1 MAARLPSVFGD
12 GDDDDSGFM
21 TPTRVTASGFTS
33 EAMGQSY
40 HANQR
45 FAPNQQ
51 QQFRHPQQPLRNPF
65 SETSTNRLDN
75 DYSEVKQEQRNDF
88 NDIAAVLR
96 QMNEKMESLESEVRA
111 SRADSAY
118 DDGGTQ
124 ITQKIRGLN
133 RDNRTI
139 APMDSVS
146 NVMPASLT
154 TAKIR
159 DNEIFQKSV
168 SSRQECL
175 YDSVVGGFAQTPEEK
190 MEELEA
196 LTKIRTIYGLPKIF
210 NNERLNFLIHI
221 HKPLSRLLSNGAEYP
236 SQDTLHRIDDF
247 MKRKANKVRTQ
258 HEDLLYSVIET
269 TVRKGRIRSNP
280 HNLPILEV
288 GMSLTDKIAYI
299 CFASLY
305 REFQTEW
312 FQSMKDIEAPQFHNT
327 YSNFKS
333 DRAIMPQKEKSSR
346 RPAGY
351 KRSSAGGSVISFLR
365 D

>member
-1 MAARLPSVFGD
+1 MAARLPSVFG
-12 GDDDDSGFM
+12 GDDFEEDGFK
-21 TPTRVTASGFTS
+21 TPTRVTASGFTES
-33 EAMGQSY
+33 T
-40 HANQR
+40 
-45 FAPNQQ
+45 
-51 QQFRHPQQPLRNPF
+51 FRQQPQSIQFNHAPKEDANPF
-65 SETSTNRLDN
+65 SQSFNPRERQTIHFGRQEPTTDI
-75 DYSEVKQEQRNDF
+75 SEL
-88 NDIAAVLR
+88 ASMLR
-96 QMNEKMESLESEVRA
+96 QMNSKMESLESEVR
-111 SRADSAY
+111 SVRADSAY
-118 DDGGTQ
+118 DDGETQ

-133 RDNRTI
+133 YKSGTI
-139 APMDSVS
+139 IPQDSVS
-146 NVMPASLT
+146 NVKPNNASSSG
-154 TAKIR
+154 IR
-159 DNEIFQKSV
+159 DNEIFEKSV

-221 HKPLSRLLSNGAEYP
+221 HKPLTRLLANGSEYP
-236 SQDTLHRIDDF
+236 AQDTLYRIDDF
-247 MKRKANKVRTQ
+247 MKRRANKVRSQ

-312 FQSMKDIEAPQFHNT
+312 FQSMKDIDAPQFHNT
-327 YSNFKS
+327 YSDFKS
-333 DRAIMPQKEKSSR
+333 DRAPAPSKERSSR
-346 RPAGY
+346 RTGGY
-351 KRSSAGGSVISFLR
+351 RRSGGGGSVISFLR

>member
-12 GDDDDSGFM
+12 DSGEEDGFK

-33 EAMGQSY
+33 EATSHQYQPDNIFAHGQRGYERS
-40 HANQR
+40 NR
-45 FAPNQQ
+45 MPM
-51 QQFRHPQQPLRNPF
+51 RNPF
-65 SETSTNRLDN
+65 SETSTNMLDSQTQTSKN
-75 DYSEVKQEQRNDF
+75 DQRNDY

-96 QMNEKMESLESEVRA
+96 QMNEKMESLESDFRA

-118 DDGGTQ
+118 DDGETQ
-124 ITQKIRGLN
+124 VTQKIRGLN
-133 RDNRTI
+133 RRNGTI
-139 APMDSVS
+139 VPHDSVS
-146 NVMPASLT
+146 NIEPIAVT
-154 TAKIR
+154 RNKIQ
-159 DNEIFQKSV
+159 DNDVFQKSV

-221 HKPLSRLLSNGAEYP
+221 HKPLTKLLGNGNEYP
-236 SQDTLHRIDDF
+236 AQDTLYRIDDF
-247 MKRKANKVRTQ
+247 MKRRANKVKSQ

-327 YSNFKS
+327 YADYRS
-333 DRAIMPQKEKSSR
+333 DRAIMPAKERTSR
-346 RPAGY
+346 KTGGY
-351 KRSSAGGSVISFLR
+351 KRSSTSGSVVSFLR
-365 D
+365 G